1 MALVIE
7 HTDIK
12 KYIFFSTGVIQSGTW
27 EFTLLSPDPE
37 LREVGD
43 H

>member
-7 HTDIK
+7 HTDVK
-12 KYIFFSTGVIQSGTW
+12 KIFSPGVLQSGTW
-27 EFTLLSPDPE
+27 EFTLLAPDPE